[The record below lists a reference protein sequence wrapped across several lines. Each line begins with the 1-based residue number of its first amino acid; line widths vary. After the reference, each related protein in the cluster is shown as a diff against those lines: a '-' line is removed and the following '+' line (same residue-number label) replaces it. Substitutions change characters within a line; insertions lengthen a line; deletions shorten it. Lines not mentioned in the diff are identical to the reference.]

1 MKQFFGFL
9 FMLLPL
15 AICLGY
21 DLHHHYQFP
30 DEPFFSDLG
39 WLWQHYSQASHDYMY
54 KVIGP
59 DAWKRYML
67 PILMSKAVFVGGIAS
82 GAMISL
88 YVISKIFHAAAR
100 SKFSTNVKRSHMSLG
115 RARADQRS
123 KPFEYKRK

>member
-21 DLHHHYQFP
+21 DVHHHYQFP
-30 DEPFFSDLG
+30 DEPFFSELG
-39 WLWQHYSQASHDYMY
+39 WLWQHYSMVSHDYMY
-54 KVIGP
+54 KVIGH
-59 DAWKRYML
+59 DKWEQYVL
-67 PILMSKAVFVGGIAS
+67 PVLKSKAIFVGALTT
-82 GAMISL
+82 GAMIFL
-88 YVISKIFHAAAR
+88 YVISKIFRAAAR
-100 SKFSTNVKRSHMSLG
+100 SKYSTGAKRNHLSLG